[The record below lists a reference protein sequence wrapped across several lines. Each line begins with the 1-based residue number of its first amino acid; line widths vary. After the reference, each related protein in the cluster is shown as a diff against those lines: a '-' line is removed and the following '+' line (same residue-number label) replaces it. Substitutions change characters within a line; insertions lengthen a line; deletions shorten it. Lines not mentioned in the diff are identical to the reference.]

1 MFIRSKT
8 LRFSA
13 FFMAGIILLSSCAS
27 TTRIQSHPDGAK
39 LYLNG
44 ESVGTTP
51 YDHTDTKIVGSVTT
65 VRLEKE
71 GYETLNTSFA
81 RNEEADV
88 GAIIGGIF
96 VWIPFLWTMK
106 YKSSRT
112 YELIPL
118 AGNSESPAIT
128 DKESDYSR
136 VKSKAEALREIKQL
150 LDEEIITPEEYEAE
164 KKKILDR
171 KD

>member
-1 MFIRSKT
+1 M
-8 LRFSA
+8 
-13 FFMAGIILLSSCAS
+13 
-27 TTRIQSHPDGAK
+27 DG
-39 LYLNG
+39 
-44 ESVGTTP
+44 EPVGTTP

-96 VWIPFLWTMK
+96 ILVPFLWTMR
-106 YKSSRT
+106 YKPSHM
-112 YELIPL
+112 YELTPL
-118 AGNSESPAIT
+118 SENPESPAFT

-136 VKSKAEALREIKQL
+136 VKSKADALREIKQL

-164 KKKILDR
+164 KKKILDQ